1 MWDLRYHPDAKAEE
15 DALPP
20 REQVAMINA
29 VDKLRVAGPALSFP
43 HQSAV
48 RSSTVRE
55 LRPRGGRSPW
65 RAFYR
70 RVGDQFVVG
79 AIGPEAAV
87 NPQGFQK
94 AVRFAESRIN
104 RIEQE

>member
-1 MWDLRYHPDAKAEE
+1 MWVIRYHPDAKAEE
-15 DALPP
+15 DALPA
-20 REQVAMINA
+20 REQLAMTN
-29 VDKLRVAGPALSFP
+29 VVSKLRVAGPALGFP

-48 RSSTVRE
+48 RNSTVRE

-79 AIGPEAAV
+79 AVGPEAVV
-87 NPQGFQK
+87 NSKGFQK
-94 AVRFAESRIN
+94 AVGLAESRLDQS
-104 RIEQE
+104 EKE